1 MTLMFFSPL
10 DIFSRFLNGLDFDH
24 HKVEALTNL
33 YITAEKRGKS
43 LMKGNLSTFKHGLIF
58 PIVFH
63 MIF

>member
-1 MTLMFFSPL
+1 MFFSPL

-24 HKVEALTNL
+24 HKVIALTNL

>member
-24 HKVEALTNL
+24 HKVIALTNL

-43 LMKGNLSTFKHGLIF
+43 LMKGNLSTFKHGLTF